1 MRTEDEWPT
10 TQNCVRKIQGDHV
23 EDKRTVAGSSA
34 RVERGTA
41 RVTPDGAFEPSNWT
55 PASRVTKSE

>member
-1 MRTEDEWPT
+1 MRTEDEWAT

-23 EDKRTVAGSSA
+23 EDKRTVAGSSS

-41 RVTPDGAFEPSNWT
+41 GVTPDRAFDPSNWT
-55 PASRVTKSE
+55 LAARATKSR